1 MIDYRLA
8 TTVDDFTGAAR
19 LFREYAQWLN
29 IDLCFQGF
37 KEELGKLNQ
46 MYAAPAGGLL
56 LCLDTEKGVYIGC
69 VGVRR
74 IDQDTA
80 ELKRMYLQDAYRGK
94 GIGHSLLRESLAL
107 AAKLGYK
114 RIRLDT
120 LNHMTP
126 AMELYRHAGFYEIPP
141 YYHNPE
147 PGAVYFE
154 KML

>member
-8 TTVDDFTGAAR
+8 TTVEDFTEAAR
-19 LFREYAQWLN
+19 LFREYAQWLK

-37 KEELGKLNQ
+37 EEELAILDQ
-46 MYAAPAGGLL
+46 MYASPAGGLL
-56 LCLDTEKGVYIGC
+56 LCLDTETGVYMGC

-80 ELKRMYLQDAYRGK
+80 ELKRMYLQDNYRGK
-94 GIGHSLLRESLAL
+94 GIGHSLLRKSLEL
-107 AAKLGYK
+107 AAALGYK

-120 LNHMTP
+120 LNHMVP

-141 YYHNPE
+141 YYYNPE

-154 KML
+154 KIL

>member
-1 MIDYRLA
+1 MTDIILA
-8 TTVDDFTGAAR
+8 NSREEFTEAAR

-37 KEELGKLNQ
+37 EEELGKLDQ

-56 LCLDTEKGVYIGC
+56 LYRDAQSGHCVGC

-74 IDQDTA
+74 IDRETA
-80 ELKRMYLQDAYRGK
+80 ELKRMYLHDAYRGL
-94 GIGHSLLRESLAL
+94 GIGKLLLSESLAL
-107 AAKLGYK
+107 AAKLGYQ
-114 RIRLDT
+114 RVRLDT

-126 AMELYRHAGFYEIPP
+126 AMELYRQAGFYEIPA

-154 KML
+154 KTL